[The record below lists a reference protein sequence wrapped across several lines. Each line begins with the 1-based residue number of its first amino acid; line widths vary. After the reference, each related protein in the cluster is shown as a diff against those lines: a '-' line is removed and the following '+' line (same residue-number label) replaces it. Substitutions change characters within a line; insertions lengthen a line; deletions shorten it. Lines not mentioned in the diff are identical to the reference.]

1 MKNGLTFMTYLS
13 RILIRAD
20 FFDFKI
26 NSINSNSDSITLNL
40 KAVCKFVVKYTFLQ
54 LTSYCMLILKL

>member
-1 MKNGLTFMTYLS
+1 MKNGLTCMTYLS

-20 FFDFKI
+20 FFDFKM

-40 KAVCKFVVKYTFLQ
+40 KAVCKFVVKYTF
-54 LTSYCMLILKL
+54 